1 MIQSRKGIP
10 LRKPDRAL
18 LAVGVLVLLAVSTV
32 RADEKDLSQS
42 LAEITSRLDKAEQD
56 QKQILQNQEKM
67 MEMLQH
73 LKVLIRRS

>member
-1 MIQSRKGIP
+1 M
-10 LRKPDRAL
+10 RKPDRAL